1 MVEISPSGGSGSQL
15 STGFKQRHVSMI
27 SIAGII
33 GAGLFVAS
41 GHAIA
46 SAGPATILAYASTG
60 VLVIMIMRMLGEMAV
75 ASPDTGSFSTYAE
88 RAIGPWAGF
97 TIGWLYWWFWVLLIP
112 WEALAGGAIL
122 NSYVPSIP
130 IWQFAF
136 GMTALLTLTNLLSV
150 GKYGE
155 FEFWFAMIK
164 VVAILA
170 FIAFGFCAIMGL
182 IPGFHAAGVVAL
194 TARHGGFMPN
204 GFGAVVGALLTTMF
218 SFIGTEAVTI
228 AAAESANP
236 EKQIAS
242 ATRSVIWRICIF
254 YLGSILIVISV
265 VPWNDPLLPTHGAYQ
280 RTLEVLG
287 IGNAK
292 LLIDGVIVA
301 SVASCLNSA
310 IYISSR
316 MLFSLSHRGDAPKR
330 VGRTSGGG
338 VPRAAVIAST
348 LVGLA
353 TTAINFLAPAS
364 VFNFLIAT
372 SGAIALLVYLV
383 IAVSQLRGRRA
394 LLRRGGPIVCRMW
407 FYPYLTW
414 ATILFICG
422 ALITM
427 AFLPEHRGEIAA
439 TGTLTLAII
448 IIGIVRQHR
457 AVVPAAAKP
466 LPVV

>member
-1 MVEISPSGGSGSQL
+1 MIETSHPPGAGSQL

-60 VLVIMIMRMLGEMAV
+60 VLVILIMRMLGEMAV

-88 RAIGPWAGF
+88 RAIAPWAGF

-122 NSYVPSIP
+122 NSYFPDVPV
-130 IWQFAF
+130 WQFAF

-164 VVAILA
+164 VIAILA
-170 FIAFGFCAIMGL
+170 FIAFGFCALTGL
-182 IPGFHAAGVVAL
+182 LPFHAAGVVVL
-194 TARHGGFMPN
+194 TVQHGGFMPN

-236 EKQIAS
+236 EKQIAK

-254 YLGSILIVISV
+254 YLGSIFIVISV
-265 VPWNDPLLPTHGAYQ
+265 VPWNDPLLPSHGAYQ

-292 LLIDGVIVA
+292 LLIDAVIVA

-316 MLFSLSHRGDAPKR
+316 MLFSLAHRGDAPR
-330 VGRTSGGG
+330 FVGRTSGGG
-338 VPRAAVIAST
+338 VPRGAVMAST

-364 VFNFLIAT
+364 VFNFLIST

-383 IAVSQLRGRRA
+383 IAVSQLRGRRD

-407 FYPYLTW
+407 LYPYLTW

-422 ALITM
+422 ALTTM
-427 AFLPEHRGEIAA
+427 AFLPEHRGEIVA

-448 IIGIVRQHR
+448 IIGMVRQNR
-457 AVVPAAAKP
+457 NIDPTPEAVPAA
-466 LPVV
+466 